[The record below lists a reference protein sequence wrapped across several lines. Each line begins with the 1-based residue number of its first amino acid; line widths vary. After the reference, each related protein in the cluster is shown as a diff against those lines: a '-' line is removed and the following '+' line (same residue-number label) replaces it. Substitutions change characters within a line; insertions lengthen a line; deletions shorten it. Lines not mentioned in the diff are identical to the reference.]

1 MLKWIENW
9 YLSMCNGDWE
19 HIYGIKVDT
28 LDNPGWI
35 VSIDII
41 DTYLENIKFKTIS
54 KYINEDDFLFCE
66 KKDGKFLGSGD
77 INKLEKIFEIFKDW
91 AEHSQ

>member
-1 MLKWIENW
+1 
-9 YLSMCNGDWE
+9 MCNGDGE

-66 KKDGKFLGSGD
+66 KKDDKFLGSGD